1 MKAPF
6 AYYGGKSGMA
16 PLIVSLLP
24 PHRCFLEPFFGSG
37 AVLFA
42 KDPSQHEIVNDLDG
56 AVVAFF
62 RMLRDHP
69 DDLERAC
76 RLTPYARLE
85 YQIAD
90 LSAPGLTDLE
100 LARRFWVRVNQ
111 SFAKSHAGRSGWSV
125 TTGRNQ
131 STANSVLGRLERFQ
145 ACAERLA
152 SVCIESCDGADLV
165 TRLAT
170 ADTVVYADPPYSG
183 EGRNGSRD
191 AGGVCADYD
200 HDMSDPESHE
210 RLAET
215 LHRTLAAVILSGYPS
230 PLYETL
236 YGDWDYLD
244 VSVHVHSSNAVLVER
259 GERTERLWSNRP
271 LRTSAQEA
279 LDLWADAVDPSESL
293 TLG

>member
-1 MKAPF
+1 MKACF

-24 PHRCFLEPFFGSG
+24 PHRVYMEPFAGSL

-42 KDPSQHEIVNDLDG
+42 KEPSQHEIVNDLDG

-62 RMLRDHP
+62 RMLRDRP

-90 LSAPGLTDLE
+90 LSASGLSDLE

-111 SFAKSHAGRSGWSV
+111 SFAKSHGGRTGWSV
-125 TTGRNQ
+125 TTARNQ
-131 STANSVLGRLERFQ
+131 STTNSVLGRLDRFQ
-145 ACAERLA
+145 ACAERLM
-152 SVCIESCDGADLV
+152 SVVIESYDASELID
-165 TRLAT
+165 RLAT
-170 ADTVVYADPPYSG
+170 PDTSIYADPPYLGSG
-183 EGRNGSRD
+183 RSGSRQT
-191 AGGVCADYD
+191 GGYTDYAQ
-200 HDMSDPESHE
+200 DMSDPQSHE
-210 RLAET
+210 RLAEA
-215 LHRTLAAVILSGYPS
+215 LHRTPAAVILSGYPT

-244 VSVHVHSSNAVLVER
+244 ISVHVHSSNAVAVER

-271 LRTSAQEA
+271 LQTSAQQA
-279 LDLWADAVDPSESL
+279 MDLWAEEAESL
-293 TLG
+293 